1 MAFMDQFRFGGQND
15 LLQMPNQGSFG
26 MMQSPFGQQ
35 QPNQQ
40 YGFGMFQSPWQQ
52 NGGGYNPQPGNMGF
66 NQTPVQNPSFQQPQN
81 PTQNPNIGHN
91 NPRFQVQNPGG
102 GIGNQPRK
110 NLPWTDQMQSE
121 YDNLTRPG
129 GPWEGKEEFLKNYL
143 SLDKS
148 GFRNGGLEQMPQVI
162 APDPNNPWT
171 MAFNK
176 QRSQSPAPVDWGKV
190 NLNSGANQGDP
201 NWVDPATGKMP
212 YKPLPPGMVRQG
224 G

>member
-1 MAFMDQFRFGGQND
+1 MAFMDQFRRQND
-15 LLQMPNQGSFG
+15 LLQMPNQGGFG

-35 QPNQQ
+35 QPQQQ
-40 YGFGMFQSPWQQ
+40 YGFGMFQNPWQQ
-52 NGGGYNPQPGNMGF
+52 RNPNMGYAPEAR
-66 NQTPVQNPSFQQPQN
+66 QRMQS
-81 PTQNPNIGHN
+81 PNN
-91 NPRFQVQNPGG
+91 
-102 GIGNQPRK
+102 GNQPLGH
-110 NLPWTDQMQSE
+110 LPWNDQMQSS
-121 YDNLTRPG
+121 YDDLTRPG

-148 GFRNGGLEQMPQVI
+148 RFRNGGLEQMPQII

-176 QRSQSPAPVDWGKV
+176 QRAQSPAPVDWGKV

-201 NWVDPATGKMP
+201 NWVDPVTGKMP
-212 YKPLPPGMVRQG
+212 YKPLPPGMVRPG